1 MPPSPD
7 APTSHLPHIPNALGL
22 PTPPPKCITS
32 FYCCTQF
39 DPQPLFL
46 LQLRLFTHDRYLN
59 CENENC
65 VIIRRKSC
73 STFLSRGAAQCPH
86 PARRTTSAFLVKKQ
100 NHNSRQRRNHETLIF
115 MIFKSTDMVLKTILF
130 CFRRGRTRQW
140 PFVLDA
146 NDPPGIFIS
155 EDFCELPHLTV
166 SMKMSYPRCCKDS
179 DDQAGGHPR
188 WGM

>member
-1 MPPSPD
+1 MHHLILLLHSIWPPATFSP
-7 APTSHLPHIPNALGL
+7 TMETFH
-22 PTPPPKCITS
+22 
-32 FYCCTQF
+32 
-39 DPQPLFL
+39 
-46 LQLRLFTHDRYLN
+46 HDRYLKR
-59 CENENC
+59 ENENC
-65 VIIRRKSC
+65 VIKRRKSC

-100 NHNSRQRRNHETLIF
+100 NHNSRQRKNHETLII

-166 SMKMSYPRCCKDS
+166 SMKMSHPQCYKDS

>member
-1 MPPSPD
+1 MHQPTTSPIYQMHWD
-7 APTSHLPHIPNALGL
+7 S

-46 LQLRLFTHDRYLN
+46 LQLRLFTHDIYYLN
-59 CENENC
+59 RENENC
-65 VIIRRKSC
+65 VIKRRKSC

-100 NHNSRQRRNHETLIF
+100 NHNSRQRKNHETLIF
-115 MIFKSTDMVLKTILF
+115 MIFKSTDIVLITVLF
-130 CFRRGRTRQW
+130 CFRRDRTRQW
-140 PFVLDA
+140 PFVLNA

-155 EDFCELPHLTV
+155 KSFANCLIWLFQWKCHIHDAA
-166 SMKMSYPRCCKDS
+166 CKDS
-179 DDQAGGHPR
+179 DDQAWGHPH